1 MIKRLYIYLL
11 FLAGIGLL
19 TGCSPDGL
27 PEETTGTSPEGLVDV
42 RFNLTIAPEQIIQTD
57 GDRVV
62 RVETR
67 AATNVEQLKDLT
79 ILQFDK
85 DENETL

>member
-1 MIKRLYIYLL
+1 MIKQLYIYLL

-19 TGCSPDGL
+19 AGCSPDGM
-27 PEETTGTSPEGLVDV
+27 PEEATGTSPDGLVDV

-62 RVETR
+62 RVEKR
-67 AATNVEQLKDLT
+67 AASNPG
-79 ILQFDK
+79 
-85 DENETL
+85 